1 MRYNRIG
8 EDLDIAEDILKEN
21 LIFSE
26 DKVGDVMSISMK
38 KKDSANF
45 FGVTPP
51 DLSVIARSRGPDWL
65 YTYLHTFYIDESRP
79 FGVNNLTYKD
89 TAMPHVL
96 WELQGFQ
103 QLVNTGKRGA
113 VYYKPTYNVHIQYNE
128 GFKKCDKYYNN
139 NKKISKT
146 YQDLTHAYITAFND
160 AKKNGYKHILILE
173 EDFIFSN
180 EIRKQRHIDNI
191 NAFLPK
197 MKKNKYIL
205 SLGCAPVITIKHSQC
220 IRKCFL
226 SLGTHAM
233 IYPDT
238 LYNDIIN
245 DSNTIDDIDI
255 YFNTKKKYMYYK
267 PLAYQVY
274 NETENRANWG
284 EQFGYLAK
292 LISAFVT
299 TVVLSFLNMDKKEEP
314 GTSILYKTNVYIYDF
329 LLPILFALL
338 ILHIINRM
346 YS

>member
-1 MRYNRIG
+1 MYMNTQCYNIQHIHFK
-8 EDLDIAEDILKEN
+8 ECLFENVDATYVLIMENSKYEDI
-21 LIFSE
+21 
-26 DKVGDVMSISMK
+26 VK
-38 KKDSANF
+38 KQ
-45 FGVTPP
+45 
-51 DLSVIARSRGPDWL
+51 
-65 YTYLHTFYIDESRP
+65 
-79 FGVNNLTYKD
+79 
-89 TAMPHVL
+89 
-96 WELQGFQ
+96 LQH
-103 QLVNTGKRGA
+103 
-113 VYYKPTYNVHIQYNE
+113 YKPTYNVHIQYNE

-139 NKKISKT
+139 NKKIGKT

-197 MKKNKYIL
+197 MRKNKYIL

-245 DSNTIDDIDI
+245 DSNAIDDIDI